1 MENRI
6 AVRLIASVWGMIM
19 IGAVITVLF
28 MSMMKEFDRMSN
40 EFDTLIEGLTVQ
52 EVTINGTVQ

>member
-28 MSMMKEFDRMSN
+28 MAMMKEFDRMSD

-52 EVTINGTVQ
+52 EVVINGTVQ